1 VSPRQ
6 TPDAVTRIGAEA
18 WDADAFAAMYGRHER
33 TVAGCVMRRTRRA
46 EISADVT
53 SEVLAAALLAWRQG
67 PVREVH
73 ERAWL
78 LSIAEHKLIDSYRRG
93 RVEDAA
99 RRRLAMRPTII
110 DDESLR
116 AIEALTEETPALELV
131 GSLPTEQQAVITGHV
146 IEDRSYS
153 ELAAQL
159 GCSEQVVRKRVS
171 RALGSLRARIGGKR

>member
-1 VSPRQ
+1 
-6 TPDAVTRIGAEA
+6 
-18 WDADAFAAMYGRHER
+18 
-33 TVAGCVMRRTRRA
+33 MRRTGRA

-53 SEVLAAALLAWRQG
+53 SEVFAAALLAWRQG
-67 PVREVH
+67 PVQDVH

-78 LSIAEHKLIDSYRRG
+78 LAIAEHKLIDSYRRG

-99 RRRLAMRPTII
+99 RRRLAMRPTVV

-116 AIEALTEETPALELV
+116 AIEELTKETPALELV
-131 GSLPTEQQAVITGHV
+131 GSLPAEQQAAVTGRV

-153 ELAAQL
+153 ELAAHL

-171 RALGSLRARIGGKR
+171 RGLGSLRGRIGGKP